1 MKSKILPFAI
11 ALSLLSAS
19 VYGQKVKYKDLIPL
33 LEAKQFERAE
43 PYLRK
48 YLKEVS
54 DNPSAFLYMGMTL
67 QEKALT
73 SDILKNTEI
82 LFAKCDSA
90 VLYYDKAYNEITE
103 RNINKNEENYQM
115 FSRRDQRTG
124 EFGIKL
130 SDIRLKLEIWVKE
143 LKERKDRVKELKK
156 HFTDVERLYARSG
169 VLYKQ
174 IQSKYESESTFF
186 LQSDDEL
193 IGQLNKLAHAFDS
206 TITSFNAYRSSL
218 KSIAKPTYNQQINL
232 QEIVEFK
239 KDGTSAPDFYADDL
253 RLWDYKRWTKASI
266 DAIQNVINPLRDRLI
281 TYDISLGKLHE
292 RIKKDSVSVLAEL
305 TQFEDGLLYGQLK
318 KYDPNPLP
326 IDVFEMKKAEM
337 SYVSNTILHK
347 PTRDSSNVMLKLS
360 YLNQELKSIDLL
372 DSVTSKLSQRNLA
385 KDSENYK
392 QFITK
397 AYGTQ
402 QVLTSYISST
412 LEFAKR
418 EKLSKQLEWEATMQA
433 TKWVVHGTDSIP
445 LFLEQ
450 PTKELA
456 YKPLQV
462 VDEKYTVGIHLQDT
476 VSSGY
481 LYSITPSRRADVVS
495 KFPLDAAQFGRRN
508 LPLAKNVSTVDT
520 GSLTYFALIYSESK
534 VEDKFPATIA
544 KVNRVGGLAWSV
556 NLKVEMTPIELIFS
570 ADSGEV
576 SIKISNGSESKLIV
590 LDKAGKQIQ

>member
-1 MKSKILPFAI
+1 MKNKILFFAL
-11 ALSLLSAS
+11 ALSLLSTPI
-19 VYGQKVKYKDLIPL
+19 YGQKVKYKDLITL
-33 LEAKQFERAE
+33 LEAKQFDRAE

-48 YLKEVS
+48 YLREYS

-67 QEKALT
+67 QERAMA

-82 LFAKCDSA
+82 LLAKCDSA
-90 VLYYDKAYNEITE
+90 VLYYDKAYNDITE
-103 RNINKNEENYQM
+103 KNINRNEENYQM

-143 LKERKDRVKELKK
+143 LKERKDKVKELKK
-156 HFTDVERLYARSG
+156 HFTDVERLYTRSG

-174 IQSKYESESTFF
+174 IQSKYESESTFY

-193 IGQLNKLAHAFDS
+193 LGQLNRLSHAFDS
-206 TITSFNAYRSSL
+206 TLTSFNAYRSSL
-218 KSIAKPTYNQQINL
+218 KLIVKPGYNQQINL
-232 QEIVEFK
+232 QEISEFK
-239 KDGTSAPDFYADDL
+239 KDGTSAPDFYADDM
-253 RLWDYKRWTKASI
+253 RLWDYKRWTKSSI

-281 TYDISLGKLHE
+281 SYDISLSKLHE
-292 RIKKDSVSVLAEL
+292 RIKKDSVSVLTEL
-305 TQFEDGLLYGQLK
+305 LQFEDGLLYGQLR

-347 PTRDSSNVMLKLS
+347 PSRDSSNVMLKLS
-360 YLNQELKSIDLL
+360 YLNQELKSIGLL
-372 DSVTSKLSQRNLA
+372 DSVTSKLNQRNLA

-392 QFITK
+392 QFIAK

-402 QVLTSYISST
+402 QVLTSYVSST

-418 EKLSKQLEWEATMQA
+418 EKLRKQLEWEATMQA

-450 PTKELA
+450 PTKELTF
-456 YKPLQV
+456 KPLQV
-462 VDEKYTVGIHLQDT
+462 VEEKYTVGIHLQDT
-476 VSSGY
+476 VASGY
-481 LYSITPSRRADVVS
+481 LYSITPSRRADVAS
-495 KFPLDAAQFGRRN
+495 KFPLDAAQFSKRN
-508 LPLAKNVSTVDT
+508 LPLTKSLSTVDAA
-520 GSLTYFALIYSESK
+520 SSIYFALIYSESK
-534 VEDKFPATIA
+534 VEDKFPVTIA
-544 KVNRVGGLAWSV
+544 KVNRVGGVAWSV
-556 NLKVEMTPIELIFS
+556 NLKLEMIPSEVIYS

-590 LDKAGKQIQ
+590 LDKDGKQIQ